1 MKDRIKKLRKEKLK
15 LSQAEFGRKIGVSQQ
30 TVANIESGVNVLTER
45 NFEAICR
52 TWNVNREWLRTG
64 VGEPLLK
71 NKRSVESIMEEF
83 DLDYDEAVLMA
94 AFLEL
99 PKEYRAGVVAYVK
112 KSAELFEEKLN
123 SAQIEVE
130 EIIPSVIRRKADS
143 ELTREERHAI
153 LDAELDAMEAAK
165 KEASTPLK
173 VFTGTSGKLKK
184 FGKSP

>member
-1 MKDRIKKLRKEKLK
+1 MKDRIKKLRKEILEM
-15 LSQAEFGRKIGVSQQ
+15 SQAEFGRRIGVSQQ
-30 TVANIESGVNVLTER
+30 TVGNIETGTTVLTER

-52 TWNVNREWLRTG
+52 TWNVNREWLRNG

-71 NKRSVESIMEEF
+71 NKRSVESIMEEY

-99 PKEYRAGVVAYVK
+99 PKEYRAGVVEYVK
-112 KSAELFEEKLN
+112 KSAALFEAKLE
-123 SAQIEVE
+123 SSQVEVE
-130 EIIPSVIRRKADS
+130 EIVPSVIRRKADS
-143 ELTREERHAI
+143 ELTREERHAM

-165 KEASTPLK
+165 KEGTATLK
-173 VFTGTSGKLKK
+173 VFTGTSGLRKK